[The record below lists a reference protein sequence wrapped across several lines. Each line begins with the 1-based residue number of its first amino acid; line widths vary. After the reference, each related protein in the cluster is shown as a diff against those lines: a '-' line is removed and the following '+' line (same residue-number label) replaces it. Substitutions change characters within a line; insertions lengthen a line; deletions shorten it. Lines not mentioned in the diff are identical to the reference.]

1 MYTPPLWF
9 PGVNILVRFKSHG
22 LFSGNGCI
30 LYLLAL
36 AVSTVAVTLCLCS
49 MWMSFQ
55 GEKSKHIDTRVTA
68 NYPSAWLD
76 RLRIARER
84 GGVVVGAGKKKGS

>member
-1 MYTPPLWF
+1 MYTSPLWF
-9 PGVNILVRFKSHG
+9 TGVNILVRFKSHV

-68 NYPSAWLD
+68 NYPSA
-76 RLRIARER
+76 
-84 GGVVVGAGKKKGS
+84 